1 MCRVSRSSSS
11 RLCAFGL
18 VASTGGLKALSQILS
33 LLHAP
38 PHFAL
43 LVAQHHSG
51 GCTPGL
57 RRILAEA
64 GPLPVEVAEEG
75 VELVAGRVYLAP
87 GDQHLRVD
95 SEWRLRLEPA
105 GPQELSPSGD
115 RLLTSLAQAFGAK
128 AGGAVLTGMGRDGA
142 LGLQALR
149 HAGGPTY
156 VQAPESC
163 TVPGMPRA
171 ALSLQAAEQVLRP
184 EELAEVLRG
193 MA

>member
-1 MCRVSRSSSS
+1 MSRVFRSSSS

-18 VASTGGLKALSQILS
+18 VASTGGLMALSRILS

-38 PHFAL
+38 PCFAL

-57 RRILAEA
+57 RRMLAEA
-64 GPLPVEVAEEG
+64 GSLPVEVAEEG
-75 VELVAGRVYLAP
+75 VELEAGRVYLAP
-87 GDQHLRVD
+87 GDQHLWVD

-105 GPQELSPSGD
+105 SPQELSPSGD
-115 RLLTSLAQAFGAK
+115 RLLLSLAQAFGTR

-149 HAGGPTY
+149 HAGGITF

-171 ALSLQAAEQVLRP
+171 ALRLEAAEHALRP

-193 MA
+193 LA